1 MQITISAST
10 IITAAAVLSAIIAI
24 GGVVFAI
31 YRWYLKQN
39 KQNAEIQKMKEE
51 NTLLCFGISAALDG
65 LIQLGANHNVTT
77 AKEKLDKYLNQKA
90 HD

>member
-10 IITAAAVLSAIIAI
+10 ITAAAVLSAIIAI

-39 KQNAEIQKMKEE
+39 KQNTEIQKMKEE

-65 LIQLGANHNVTT
+65 LIQLGANHNVTK

>member
-1 MQITISAST
+1 MQITISASA

-39 KQNAEIQKMKEE
+39 KQNTEIQKMKEE

-65 LIQLGANHNVTT
+65 LIQLGANHNVTK

>member
-1 MQITISAST
+1 MQITISANT

-24 GGVVFAI
+24 GGVIFAI

>member
-1 MQITISAST
+1 MQITISANT
-10 IITAAAVLSAIIAI
+10 LITAAAVLSAIIAI
-24 GGVVFAI
+24 GGVIFAI

-65 LIQLGANHNVTT
+65 LIQLGANHNVTK

>member
-1 MQITISAST
+1 MQIAISAST

-39 KQNAEIQKMKEE
+39 KQNTEIQKMKEE

-65 LIQLGANHNVTT
+65 LIQLGANHNVTK

>member
-10 IITAAAVLSAIIAI
+10 IITVAAVLSAIIAI

-39 KQNAEIQKMKEE
+39 KQNSEIQKMKEE

>member
-51 NTLLCFGISAALDG
+51 NTLLCFGIAAALDG
-65 LIQLGANHNVTT
+65 LIQLGANHNVTM

>member
-1 MQITISAST
+1 MQITISANT
-10 IITAAAVLSAIIAI
+10 IITAAAVLTAIITI